1 MGQTQEPQKDKDILL
16 HAYEAAK
23 TWSTL
28 IVSLSTGVI
37 VFTAIFKKDIAQAA
51 EPLQATYALLTSWIL
66 LGLAILF
73 GILYLGSLASQLNEG
88 RKEKLNIYGVTQR
101 VLAFLQWITFL
112 VGLGFFGYFAIV
124 NLS

>member
-1 MGQTQEPQKDKDILL
+1 MSQKQKPQKDTDILL
-16 HAYEAAK
+16 HAYEMAK

-37 VFTAIFKKDIAQAA
+37 VFTAIFKKDIAQSA
-51 EPLQATYALLTSWIL
+51 ETLDATCALITSWIL
-66 LGLAILF
+66 LGLAILS

-88 RKEKLNIYGVTQR
+88 LKEKLNIYDVIPR
-101 VLAFLQWITFL
+101 ILAFLQWITFF

-124 NLS
+124 NLF